1 MRKVYLI
8 IIAIVLYSSLFS
20 QSDKKSENKQ
30 KPRLDISALIHSDI
44 IYDIKQMHPDWIG
57 GFRPSQIP
65 IYITDPGWGTY
76 GHTYFSMRQSTFKFS
91 GFLPTKSKYGDIH
104 LRFTFDLFGMG
115 VHAGETT
122 LRFRTAYGEWG
133 PYMFGQ
139 NWSTF
144 IDLEAFP
151 NNWDWWGPAGM
162 ALLPAPM
169 FRYTHNF
176 SKKRRIEMAIELPG
190 SVVDPGQ
197 IRKIDP
203 TLVNLISKEVLPD
216 FIVRYTEKGDW
227 GFIKT
232 AVLLR
237 QLSYEVIS
245 QQYNTHSINNI
256 FGWGVNF
263 TSAINMFNK
272 RGKVKVQTA
281 FGNGYAGYSND
292 SGVEI
297 APDAHFHPQTP
308 FQYGF
313 VTAYDFN
320 INKKWETSIVYSESV
335 QENSDGQMFDAFHRS
350 QYFLT
355 QLIYNAY
362 QDKVRLGLSYMW
374 GKRFNKDGNSA
385 DDSRV
390 VFSVRFFI
398 DSNTK

>member
-1 MRKVYLI
+1 MKYTFTI
-8 IIAIVLYSSLFS
+8 IFFLLYSFVITAQDNTVKNEDEPYL
-20 QSDKKSENKQ
+20 E
-30 KPRLDISALIHSDI
+30 ISALIHADG

-65 IYITDPGWGTY
+65 IYNTDPGWGTF
-76 GHTYFSMRQSTFKFS
+76 GHTYFSMRQSTFKFD

-104 LRFTFDLFGMG
+104 LHFSFDLFGMG
-115 VHAGETT
+115 LHAGETT
-122 LRFRTAYGEWG
+122 LRFRIAYGEFG
-133 PYMFGQ
+133 PFIFGQ

-169 FRYTHNF
+169 FRYTHDF
-176 SKKRRIEMAIELPG
+176 SEKRRIEMAIELPG

-203 TLVNLISKEVLPD
+203 ALVNVISKEVLPD
-216 FIVRYTEKGDW
+216 LIIRYSEKGDW
-227 GFIKT
+227 GFFKT
-232 AVLLR
+232 AILLR
-237 QLSYEVIS
+237 QLTYEVNS
-245 QQYNTHSINNI
+245 QKLNTYSINNM
-256 FGWGVNF
+256 FGWGANI
-263 TSAINMFNK
+263 TSAIYMFNK
-272 RGKVKVQTA
+272 RGTFKPQFVLGK
-281 FGNGYAGYSND
+281 GYAGYSND

-297 APDAHFHPQTP
+297 APDAKFHPETP

-313 VTAYDFN
+313 VAAYDFD
-320 INKKWETSIVYSESV
+320 INKKWETSVVYSESV
-335 QENSDGQMFDAFHRS
+335 QENSDGQMFDAFNRS

-362 QDKVRLGLSYMW
+362 QDRVKLGLSYMW

-390 VFSVRFFI
+390 VFSARI
-398 DSNTK
+398 SINSSTK